1 MKSLSALALLTV
13 LAWPPIVT
21 AAGLSAPMQA
31 NSPCMP
37 SGKLANTLAVKA
49 KAGVSKTDAEKELS
63 TSLASRADA
72 VGRKW
77 SSAREIHELVYSFNY
92 FWYSPE
98 VVPTVV
104 ALACHYDLDRDIA
117 PLVARAAAACER
129 EQPALEHIVIC
140 AEQVLLGISP
150 K

>member
-1 MKSLSALALLTV
+1 MKHLSVLVLSTV
-13 LAWPPIVT
+13 LAWPPLAT
-21 AAGLSAPMQA
+21 AAGLSVPMQA

-37 SGKLANTLAVKA
+37 SGKLANTLAAKA
-49 KAGVSKTDAEKELS
+49 KAGLSKADAEKELS
-63 TSLASRADA
+63 TNLASQADA

-77 SSAREIHELVYSFNY
+77 SSAREIHELVYSSNY
-92 FWYSPE
+92 FWYSPD
-98 VVPTVV
+98 VVATVV

-140 AEQVLLGISP
+140 AERVLLGVSP